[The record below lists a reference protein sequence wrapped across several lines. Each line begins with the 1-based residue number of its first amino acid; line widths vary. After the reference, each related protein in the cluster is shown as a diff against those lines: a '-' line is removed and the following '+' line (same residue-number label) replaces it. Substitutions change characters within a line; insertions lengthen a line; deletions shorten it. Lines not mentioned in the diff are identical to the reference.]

1 MKGERELRYL
11 TAGESHGPQLT
22 TIIEGVPAG
31 LTLLAEHINEDL
43 ARRQKGYGRGR
54 RMQIEKDE
62 VKILS
67 GVRHGKTLGSPI
79 TLVVENRDWKH
90 WTNIMGI
97 EPLIDETEDVKRK
110 VTRPRPG
117 HADLNGAIKY
127 GHRDMRNVLERSSA
141 RETTVRVAA
150 GAVAKRILAELGI
163 RIASHVVEIGG
174 VKAENTAYTSLE
186 ELQRVTEQ
194 SPVRC
199 FDAEAEKKMMAAIDE
214 AKQKGD
220 SIGGIVEVIVEGVP
234 VGVGSYV
241 HYDRKLDAKIAAAMV
256 SINAFK
262 GVEFGIGFEAAR
274 RFGSEVHDEIVWN
287 PETGYTRKTNRLG
300 GFEGGMTTGMP
311 IVVRGVMKP
320 IPTLYKP
327 LMSVDIET
335 KEPFA
340 ASIERSDSC
349 AVPAAS
355 VVAEAVVAWEIANA
369 IVEQFGQDRMDLIIE
384 NVENMRRY
392 AKEF

>member
-1 MKGERELRYL
+1 MRYL

-90 WTNIMGI
+90 WTSIMGI
-97 EPLIDETEDVKRK
+97 EPLADDTEEVKRK

-150 GAVAKRILAELGI
+150 GAVAKRILSELGI

-174 VKAENTAYTSLE
+174 VKAEHTAYTSLE

-199 FDAEAEKKMMAAIDE
+199 FDSEAEKKMMAAIDE
-214 AKQKGD
+214 AKEKGD

-241 HYDRKLDAKIAAAMV
+241 HYDRKLDAKIAAAIV

-274 RFGSEVHDEIVWN
+274 RFGSEVHDEIIWSK
-287 PETGYTRKTNRLG
+287 EMGYTRKTNRLG

-355 VVAEAVVAWEIANA
+355 VVAEAVVAWEIAKA
-369 IVEQFGQDRMDLIIE
+369 IVEQFGQDRIDLIMQ

>member
-1 MKGERELRYL
+1 MRYL

-90 WTNIMGI
+90 WTNIMSI
-97 EPLIDETEDVKRK
+97 EPLIDGTEDVKRK

>member
-97 EPLIDETEDVKRK
+97 EPLTDDTEEVKRK

-174 VKAENTAYTSLE
+174 VKAEHTAYTSLE
-186 ELQRVTEQ
+186 ELQQVTEQ

-214 AKQKGD
+214 AKEKGD

-241 HYDRKLDAKIAAAMV
+241 HYDRKLDAKIAAAIV

-274 RFGSEVHDEIVWN
+274 RFGSEVHDEIIWN
-287 PETGYTRKTNRLG
+287 EETGYTRKTNRLG

-369 IVEQFGQDRMDLIIE
+369 IVEQFGQDRIDLIIE
-384 NVENMRRY
+384 NVEAMRRY